1 MYKKRMML
9 QLFDDGTG
17 AGSGG
22 QGGNA
27 GTGNGGQGSA
37 GGASG
42 AHGTGTYTYE
52 QLEEIASSRAE
63 KSERAALANFFRSQG
78 MTEDEVTQA
87 IAKFK
92 TDRAAS
98 QPNVTQLQQDLE
110 NSRNEVQQMKN
121 EKFLSGKGVKADDL
135 DYVTYKVSK
144 MVDDKTTFEK
154 AAEKFL
160 KENPRFAGGG
170 SYRIADSSTG
180 NASNGSGGNM
190 NVSLSDGKNSTE
202 YSRQY
207 VDEASERSDVVG
219 YAPAIDYEF
228 DRYTNDPVH
237 EKIAAITDD
246 EILGTEAQVD
256 IVVVD
261 LFEQKTSETTCTA
274 RKRTWSVIPD
284 TEGDGTDAL
293 IYKGSFKAAGEI
305 TKGTA
310 TTTDGWKTCTFSA
323 GAE

>member
-22 QGGNA
+22 QAGNA

-110 NSRNEVQQMKN
+110 NSN

-190 NVSLSDGKNSTE
+190 NVSIN
-202 YSRQY
+202 
-207 VDEASERSDVVG
+207 
-219 YAPAIDYEF
+219 
-228 DRYTNDPVH
+228 DR
-237 EKIAAITDD
+237 IRAA
-246 EILGTEAQVD
+246 
-256 IVVVD
+256 
-261 LFEQKTSETTCTA
+261 A
-274 RKRTWSVIPD
+274 RR
-284 TEGDGTDAL
+284 
-293 IYKGSFKAAGEI
+293 
-305 TKGTA
+305 
-310 TTTDGWKTCTFSA
+310 
-323 GAE
+323 